1 MIEARPPT
9 GPLQTSS
16 AMSPN
21 GQRLAGH
28 PQTET
33 DDNRLIE
40 SADRSRARWRRL
52 KLHLQ
57 SITPSGV
64 ARSLLVLGAA
74 ATVVW
79 LLASAWF
86 ALVPFQVG
94 LALAYITLPLVNRLD
109 RVLPRV
115 MAVALVVLLEL
126 AAVIAFIGGLIPPL
140 GDQVSALA
148 GALPDTLDARGLLEQ
163 LRAWVGTLPPQT
175 QALVLDGV
183 SRVATLVRD
192 NAA

>member
-1 MIEARPPT
+1 MIEPRPATAPALDIVGAWLRPAT
-9 GPLQTSS
+9 PRRVPQQ
-16 AMSPN
+16 AADDV
-21 GQRLAGH
+21 RLLA
-28 PQTET
+28 
-33 DDNRLIE
+33 
-40 SADRSRARWRRL
+40 SADRSRTRWRRL
-52 KLHLQ
+52 KLRLQ

-79 LLASAWF
+79 FLASAWF
-86 ALVPFQVG
+86 SLVPFQVG

-126 AAVIAFIGGLIPPL
+126 AAVIAFFGGLIPPL

-148 GALPDTLDARGLLEQ
+148 SALPDTLDVTGPRRTAPR
-163 LRAWVGTLPPQT
+163 VGRH
-175 QALVLDGV
+175 ACRHRHKR
-183 SRVATLVRD
+183 SCWRV
-192 NAA
+192 

>member
-1 MIEARPPT
+1 MIDARRATEPLPT
-9 GPLQTSS
+9 AS
-16 AMSPN
+16 AIDASR
-21 GQRLAGH
+21 QRLVGY
-28 PQTET
+28 PQPEA
-33 DDNRLIE
+33 DDVRLLA
-40 SADRSRARWRRL
+40 SADRSRTRWRHL
-52 KLHLQ
+52 KLRLQ

-86 ALVPFQVG
+86 SLVPFQVG

-109 RVLPRV
+109 RVLPRG

-148 GALPDTLDARGLLEQ
+148 NALPDTLDARGLVEQ
-163 LRAWVGTLPPQT
+163 LRAWVG
-175 QALVLDGV
+175 AL
-183 SRVATLVRD
+183 
-192 NAA
+192 